1 MSAALMGL
9 SGHDIHTWDVMPTK
23 IAEGPFPD
31 LLTLEDNGIRMVS
44 LAVLIISAI
53 AFAFAGFGMVQGC
66 KQFKGRRGDYTGR
79 GTGAFHLIGL
89 GLLVLSGAFVGV
101 ASAYTAYSVNKK

>member
-1 MSAALMGL
+1 MGL
-9 SGHDIHTWDVMPTK
+9 SGHDLHTWDTIPKK
-23 IAEGPFPD
+23 ISEGPYPD
-31 LLTLEDNGIRMVS
+31 LLTLKDNGIRMVS

-53 AFAFAGFGMVQGC
+53 AFCFSGFGMLQGC
-66 KQFKGRRGDYTGR
+66 KQFKGRKGDYTGR
-79 GTGAFHLIGL
+79 GTSAFHLVGL